1 MLKMHYYRELD
12 ILAGK
17 LEIFAY
23 YVLSMDIICVIF
35 YDPYEV
41 IVTSKYFGIPS
52 SLDG

>member
-23 YVLSMDIICVIF
+23 YVLSMDEMDVKCFIF
-35 YDPYEV
+35 YDP
-41 IVTSKYFGIPS
+41 
-52 SLDG
+52 